1 MKLAEAL
8 NLRSSLMKQIAEL
21 KRRLEDCVRIQ
32 EGEEPVDTAEELLKE
47 LEPKIEQLYRLVY
60 QINLTNLQIKDEGKS
75 ITELLAERDAL
86 AGRIQILNGCLN
98 RLTENNTRFR
108 TDDIRYIRTV
118 DPKFFRKKYD
128 EASSQLRQINLR
140 IQMLGWTND
149 LIEE

>member
-47 LEPKIEQLYRLVY
+47 LEPKIEQLYKLVY
-60 QINLTNLQIKDEGKS
+60 QINLTNLQIEDEGKS

-86 AGRIQILNGCLN
+86 ASRIQILNGCLN

-118 DPKFFRKKYD
+118 DPKVFRKKYD
-128 EASSQLRQINLR
+128 ETSSQLRQINLR

>member
-47 LEPKIEQLYRLVY
+47 LEPKIEQLYRLIY

-118 DPKFFRKKYD
+118 DPKVFRKKYD
-128 EASSQLRQINLR
+128 ETSSQLRQINLR

>member
-47 LEPKIEQLYRLVY
+47 LEPKIEQLYKLVY

-86 AGRIQILNGCLN
+86 ASRIQILNGCLN

-118 DPKFFRKKYD
+118 DPKVFRKKYD
-128 EASSQLRQINLR
+128 ETSSQLRQINLR

>member
-8 NLRSSLMKQIAEL
+8 NQRSSLMKQIAEL

-32 EGEEPVDTAEELLKE
+32 EGEEPLDTAEELLKE

-118 DPKFFRKKYD
+118 DPKVFRKKYD
-128 EASSQLRQINLR
+128 EASSQLRQLNLR